1 MGGVTFM
8 EGNPDRQFP
17 ESRVLIIMTGGTI
30 CMQPSDDGL
39 VPMSGFLELA
49 MAPRPSFNDSTAP
62 STNLTAYTKEGH
74 KLSLPSLRTPTSAYS
89 RHIRYSIL
97 EFSPLLDSSSIA
109 SAGWTDIALTIQK
122 NYPFFDGFVILHGT
136 DSLAY
141 TASALSF
148 MLADLGKPVI
158 LTGSQASIFAL
169 QSDAVDNLLGSL
181 IIAGTF
187 TIPEVCLF
195 FHHTLFRG
203 NRTTKVSASSFEAFD
218 SPNADPLARVTSLGV
233 DVNWGLVRRPTRI
246 AEFAVT
252 KTLDTTHVA
261 SLRIFPGIWPQLV
274 DSVLR
279 VPDLRGL
286 VLETFGMGNAPGG
299 VDGHL
304 TKAIKQAVDRGIV
317 IVNVSQ
323 CTNGFVSPLYA
334 PGTALGR
341 AGVVF
346 GGDLTTEAALTKLS
360 YLLALKD
367 EGTIGLE
374 EVKDMMGKS
383 LRGEMTELRVASF
396 VHPAGDLEDDAV
408 GRISESDSA
417 FTALGY
423 AISNGDLRTVRELL
437 EGDEFNHQL
446 LKKADY
452 AGNTAVHLAAVGP
465 EPEILKEILLRGA
478 SVHVRNRAN
487 NTPLYLAEKMVASGA
502 SPNSQQCV
510 TLLKGAGAHLWLEN
524 EGSMANSRR
533 ASTGGGGSNGSN
545 GDENG
550 HGNGIQ
556 TNRSAGEAEKEKA
569 SNALAAEFT
578 GLSLEVETP
587 LLDLGPEEERVR
599 EGLDAVWKTAMERIC
614 KEQDAV
620 IARARSEMD
629 AMLAQEM
636 AFVEREMAKLV
647 GRPVTSTEGS
657 GGDVG
662 AASDMEMG
670 KIVN

>member
-1 MGGVTFM
+1 MGGSTK
-8 EGNPDRQFP
+8 EGNPDGKFP

-30 CMQPSDDGL
+30 CMQPSADGL

-49 MAPRPSFNDSTAP
+49 MAPRPSFNDNTAP
-62 STNLTAYTKEGH
+62 LINITAYTKEGH
-74 KLSLPSLRTPTSAYS
+74 KLTLPSLRTPTSAYS
-89 RHIRYSIL
+89 KHIRYSIL

-109 SAGWTDIALTIQK
+109 SAGWTDIALTIQQ
-122 NYPFFDGFVILHGT
+122 NYQHFDGFVILHGT

-148 MLADLGKPVI
+148 MLSDLGKPVI

-218 SPNADPLARVTSLGV
+218 SPNSDALAKVTSLGV

-246 AEFAVT
+246 AKFNVT

-304 TKAIKQAVDRGIV
+304 TKAIKQAVERGIV

-367 EGTIGLE
+367 RGAIGAE
-374 EVKDMMGKS
+374 EVRGMMEKS
-383 LRGEMTELRVASF
+383 LRGEMTEMRAAIF
-396 VHPAGDLEDDAV
+396 VHPAGVIENDGV
-408 GRISESDSA
+408 GKITAAESA

-465 EPEILKEILLRGA
+465 EPKILREILLRGA

-502 SPNSQQCV
+502 TPNAEECV
-510 TLLKGAGAHLWLEN
+510 SLLKMAGGHLWLGN
-524 EGSMANSRR
+524 EESMANSRR
-533 ASTGGGGSNGSN
+533 GSTGGIGG
-545 GDENG
+545 ENG
-550 HGNGIQ
+550 NGNGVGKLMDD
-556 TNRSAGEAEKEKA
+556 SSVGE
-569 SNALAAEFT
+569 
-578 GLSLEVETP
+578 GLTLDVETP
-587 LLDLGPEEERVR
+587 LLALDPETSRWEAAAEKVR
-599 EGLDAVWKTAMERIC
+599 QDHDAVWKTVMERVR
-614 KEQDAV
+614 KEQDLV
-620 IARARSEMD
+620 IERARKELD
-629 AMLAQEM
+629 
-636 AFVEREMAKLV
+636 AKLRQELAMV
-647 GRPVTSTEGS
+647 EAERARLLKIGNAPKVD
-657 GGDVG
+657 GGFADDIE
-662 AASDMEMG
+662 ATMG